1 MTRSHVEADRVF
13 IYRHGIKRSM
23 HFMLLIYSE
32 LVNECQFK
40 LQYAKLRVMGYQNLF
55 FFSVIS
61 QYFFLF

>member
-40 LQYAKLRVMGYQNLF
+40 LQYAKLRVMGYQS
-55 FFSVIS
+55 FSS
-61 QYFFLF
+61 Q